1 MIIMLMRIMRMM
13 MMMMLMKPEPKLPIN
28 QFRHEKGKKHNVSA
42 PVGLHGFIGEKRKKE
57 G

>member
-1 MIIMLMRIMRMM
+1 MM
-13 MMMMLMKPEPKLPIN
+13 MMMMMMVMMMMMMMKPEPKLPIN

-42 PVGLHGFIGEKRKKE
+42 PVGLHGFIGEKRKNE